1 MPAVAWLLVGPPLP
15 ERSKMM
21 TQTKRDTPVL
31 RDGVRRAAGDRTLE
45 KFTLLRRLKIIIP
58 ADAKKDD
65 QSAKSIMKVRNWRE
79 KCKDRRLWNKIVKQA
94 RTHQGL

>member
-1 MPAVAWLLVGPPLP
+1 
-15 ERSKMM
+15 MM

-65 QSAKSIMKVRNWRE
+65 QSAKRIMFM
-79 KCKDRRLWNKIVKQA
+79 I
-94 RTHQGL
+94 